1 MARVLELELQDER
14 VKGDVCLGDEI
25 VEGGRGE
32 KRARG

>member
-14 VKGDVCLGDEI
+14 VKGDRLGDEI

-32 KRARG
+32 KRARS